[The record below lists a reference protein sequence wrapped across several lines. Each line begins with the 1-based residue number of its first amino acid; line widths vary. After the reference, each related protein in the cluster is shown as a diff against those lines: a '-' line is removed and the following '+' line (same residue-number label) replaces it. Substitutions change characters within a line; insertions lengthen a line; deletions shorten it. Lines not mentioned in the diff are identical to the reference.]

1 MEIHSPPYPL
11 PSANPEKLFEQLL
24 ELHDW
29 VSMQFDW
36 AAMEASRLNLQPEP
50 FVPKLIPRP
59 RESYVEQYK
68 RLAVVDMSSS
78 WQGLRSLR
86 EQFDSIVRNYEEEEA
101 WDSKTCIY
109 RRLQVLRSASFL
121 LSMAFLPR
129 EQREAREMASFQQG
143 RKEWLSV
150 FRDMLNGT
158 LQQEDDDD
166 GEDDKIDYDKLFGSD
181 D

>member
-1 MEIHSPPYPL
+1 
-11 PSANPEKLFEQLL
+11 
-24 ELHDW
+24 
-29 VSMQFDW
+29 
-36 AAMEASRLNLQPEP
+36 
-50 FVPKLIPRP
+50 
-59 RESYVEQYK
+59 
-68 RLAVVDMSSS
+68 
-78 WQGLRSLR
+78 
-86 EQFDSIVRNYEEEEA
+86 
-101 WDSKTCIY
+101 
-109 RRLQVLRSASFL
+109 
-121 LSMAFLPR
+121 MAFMPR